1 MEFLFEVAGWLGAG
15 LLLLG
20 YGLVSTGRMPAGGAA
35 YQVVNLAGSLALM
48 ADSARNDAWPSA
60 GLNLVWAMIGA
71 VALVR
76 LVRIGAAT

>member
-1 MEFLFEVAGWLGAG
+1 MDLLFEVAGWLGAG

-20 YGLVSTGRMPAGGAA
+20 YGLVTAGRLPAGGVA

-48 ADSARNDAWPSA
+48 ANSARNDAWPSA
-60 GLNLVWAMIGA
+60 GLNLVWAVIGA

-76 LVRIGAAT
+76 LVRIGVSA